1 MTCRRTGRSGFH
13 FPGFT
18 YTSLVSPRTHAQLFR
33 IVATAEAVSWV
44 GLLTGMYFK
53 YLTGAGDVGVQIF
66 GPIHGGIF
74 VAYVV
79 MTFVVSRTFGW
90 SRWTTLVGL
99 ACSVP
104 PFATLAFEVWA
115 QRTGRLS
122 TPATGS
128 PDDSI
133 HSRAVSGDRA

>member
-1 MTCRRTGRSGFH
+1 M
-13 FPGFT
+13 
-18 YTSLVSPRTHAQLFR
+18 SPRTRAQLFR
-33 IVATAEAVSWV
+33 IVATAEAVSWA

-53 YLTGAGDVGVQIF
+53 YLTDSGDLGVRIF

-79 MTFVVSRTFGW
+79 MTFLVSRAFAWG
-90 SRWTTLVGL
+90 RWTTLLGL

-115 QRTGRLS
+115 QRRGRLS
-122 TPATGS
+122 MPATGS
-128 PDDSI
+128 PHDSLR
-133 HSRAVSGDRA
+133 SRAVAGDRL